1 MLNLF
6 MKDPLANSL
15 AVIVLI
21 ALVFSWIASL
31 AIILKDSPVGAAKSW
46 HNKLLPVFALLGIPA
61 ALDLLQTSGAELFFA
76 IVVSVVILLNIVV
89 PFLRMNEKYSHRFLV
104 DWYKWAIPV
113 LVIGGVM
120 VAGYLAFV
128 ETANATPL
136 CGPVG
141 DCGAVQNSKYAK
153 LFGILPIGVLGLA
166 GYVSILAAWLFG
178 NYGPAALKKWS
189 ALALWGFGIF
199 GVLFSIYLTFLEPF
213 VIGATCMWCITSAVF
228 MILVL
233 WFSTPGAQ
241 QALTI
246 AEEIPVRPQRK
257 KRDRK

>member
-15 AVIVLI
+15 AVIVLV

-31 AIILKDSPVGAAKSW
+31 AIILKDSPVHAAKSW
-46 HNKLLPVFALLGIPA
+46 HNRLLPVFAVLGIPA
-61 ALDLLQTSGAELFFA
+61 ALDLLQTSGITLFFA
-76 IVVSVVILLNIVV
+76 AVVSLVLVLNIVI
-89 PFLRMNEKYSHRFLV
+89 PFLRMSEKNSQPFVV

-128 ETANATPL
+128 ETANASPL

-153 LFGILPIGVLGLA
+153 LFGILPIGILGLA
-166 GYVSILAAWLFG
+166 GYVSILAAWLVG
-178 NYGPAALKKWS
+178 NFGPAALKKWS
-189 ALALWGFGIF
+189 AMAIWGFCIF
-199 GVLFSIYLTFLEPF
+199 GALFSAYLTFLEPF

-228 MILVL
+228 MILLL
-233 WFSTPGAQ
+233 WLSTPVAQ

-246 AEEIPVRPQRK
+246 PEE
-257 KRDRK
+257 D